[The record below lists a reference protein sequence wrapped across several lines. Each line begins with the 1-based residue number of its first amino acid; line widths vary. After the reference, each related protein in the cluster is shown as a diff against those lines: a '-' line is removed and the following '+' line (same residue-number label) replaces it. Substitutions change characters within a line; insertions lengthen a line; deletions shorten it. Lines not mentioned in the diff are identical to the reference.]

1 MFRRGAERARS
12 LSDGLFRTV
21 PIHVHAAEPVEV
33 SLVIITRFYLSRIKA
48 KTSKRQTGMWL
59 REHGIETL
67 TDIAKIGDRRA
78 QSFSLPALRIL
89 ATSWS
94 VLMQKPACVS
104 LTKKMQ

>member
-1 MFRRGAERARS
+1 
-12 LSDGLFRTV
+12 
-21 PIHVHAAEPVEV
+21 
-33 SLVIITRFYLSRIKA
+33 
-48 KTSKRQTGMWL
+48 MWL

-94 VLMQKPACVS
+94 VLTQKPRWAS
-104 LTKKMQ
+104 LTKKMQCLFSVYFRGATKNKIRRGSHFCAPTIA